1 MMTPLNVSE
10 ARAILLADEALDA
23 TFEAR
28 QEAGLHFGLEEADA
42 WIKLVASANDRIK
55 GRGRSSASTE
65 TPSAAPAVMPYPGGN
80 EPDVQTLFLEAVAT
94 HDARKSESW
103 SVLACREGS
112 SWVVQAI
119 EQDVASQGDSLL
131 AALADLGRMFDVRDH
146 LLATEDNIAP
156 NPRAPVEYE
165 QAINAGHL
173 VGVLPLGAA
182 RRAHV
187 YLGISPFERRVP

>member
-1 MMTPLNVSE
+1 MTPLNVPE

-23 TFEAR
+23 SFEAR
-28 QEAGLHFGLEEADA
+28 QEAGLVFGLEEADA

-55 GRGRSSASTE
+55 GWGR
-65 TPSAAPAVMPYPGGN
+65 SAAPPASPAVTPYPGGN
-80 EPDVQTLFLEAVAT
+80 EPDFQTLFLEAVAT
-94 HDARKSESW
+94 HDARESESW

-112 SWVVQAI
+112 LWVVQAI

-131 AALADLGRMFDVRDH
+131 AALADLGRMFDARDH

-173 VGVLPLGAA
+173 VGVLPLGAV

-187 YLGISPFERRVP
+187 YLGISPFEQRAR

>member
-1 MMTPLNVSE
+1 MMTPLNVAE
-10 ARAILLADEALDA
+10 ARALLLADEALDA
-23 TFEAR
+23 TFKAR
-28 QEAGLHFGLEEADA
+28 EEAGLLFSLEEADA
-42 WIKLVASANDRIK
+42 WIALVASANDRIK
-55 GRGRSSASTE
+55 GWGRGRSATPPASPVVT
-65 TPSAAPAVMPYPGGN
+65 PYPGGN
-80 EPDVQTLFLEAVAT
+80 EPDFQTLFLEAVAT
-94 HDARKSESW
+94 PDARKSESW

-131 AALADLGRMFDVRDH
+131 AALADLGRMFDARDH

-165 QAINAGHL
+165 QAIKVGHL
-173 VGVLPLGAA
+173 VGVLPLGAV

-187 YLGISPFERRVP
+187 YIGISPVERRVP